1 MQKRTE
7 ITIEMERSLIVRQ
20 RRERASLW
28 CNQCKST
35 LPMLTIDVAARVAC
49 TTPLVIFGL
58 VEAGRLHSA
67 VTPEGRLF
75 ICSNSLAFERPEEC
89 SLREPDINSTF

>member
-1 MQKRTE
+1 MRKRTE
-7 ITIEMERSLIVRQ
+7 ITIETERTLVVSE
-20 RRERASLW
+20 RRERNSLW
-28 CNQCKST
+28 CNRCAST

-58 VEAGRLHSA
+58 AKAGRLHSA
-67 VTPEGRLF
+67 ITPEGRLF

-89 SLREPDINSTF
+89 S

>member
-7 ITIEMERSLIVRQ
+7 ITIEIERLTVVSQ
-20 RRERASLW
+20 RCERPRLW
-28 CNQCKST
+28 CNRCAST
-35 LPMLTIDVAARVAC
+35 LPMLSIDVAARVTGA
-49 TTPLVIFGL
+49 TALVIFRL
-58 VEAGRLHSA
+58 AEAGRLHSA

-89 SLREPDINSTF
+89 SFRARH

>member
-1 MQKRTE
+1 MKKRTE
-7 ITIEMERSLIVRQ
+7 ITIEMERSLVISQ
-20 RRERASLW
+20 RRKRASLW
-28 CNQCKST
+28 CTQCAST
-35 LPMLTIDVAARVAC
+35 LPMLTVDVAARVAC

-58 VEAGRLHSA
+58 AEAGRLHSA

-89 SLREPDINSTF
+89 SLKEPDINPTF